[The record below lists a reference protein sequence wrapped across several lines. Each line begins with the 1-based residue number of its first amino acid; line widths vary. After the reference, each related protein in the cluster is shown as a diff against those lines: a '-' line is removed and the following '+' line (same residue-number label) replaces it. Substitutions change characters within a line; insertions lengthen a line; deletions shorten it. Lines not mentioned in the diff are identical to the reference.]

1 MKTTRRPLGSEWIST
16 GKGNAFASAAGAA
29 EAATSAAKS
38 GSIMRFPPRGAHRS
52 RQPRQ
57 IKEGKPRRSALQLRP
72 RGVSGPEREAVLP
85 GGLRLVHGAVGAV
98 EKLLG
103 RVGSGFEPGHA
114 DGGADVESRVA
125 LAEGLGAR
133 EQAMRERLHRAAL
146 GVGEEHGEL
155 VAAQAGR
162 DVAAA
167 DGVADGL
174 RDLLQELIAL
184 DVPSL

>member
-16 GKGNAFASAAGAA
+16 GKGNAFASAAGAGAA

-57 IKEGKPRRSALQLRP
+57 IKEGKPRRSVLQLRP

-98 EKLLG
+98 EEQTG
-103 RVGSGFEPGHA
+103 RGRCGWRREPA
-114 DGGADVESRVA
+114 DGCVRGSD
-125 LAEGLGAR
+125 
-133 EQAMRERLHRAAL
+133 RAA
-146 GVGEEHGEL
+146 
-155 VAAQAGR
+155 
-162 DVAAA
+162 
-167 DGVADGL
+167 
-174 RDLLQELIAL
+174 IT
-184 DVPSL
+184 